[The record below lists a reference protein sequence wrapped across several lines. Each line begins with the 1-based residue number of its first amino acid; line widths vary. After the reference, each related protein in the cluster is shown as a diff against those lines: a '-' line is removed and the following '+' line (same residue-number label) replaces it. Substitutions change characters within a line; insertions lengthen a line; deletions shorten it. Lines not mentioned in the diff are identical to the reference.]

1 MSNESISTN
10 KLTIG
15 YRDPHSEVRVQT
27 DLTFSLQT
35 GEMVCMLGPN
45 GCGKSTLLRTLAGL
59 QPAIEGEFRIQ
70 NSDVSIQNSDVR
82 SQTSKEVA
90 LVLTERL
97 SMDNTTVH
105 DVVAMGRYPY
115 TSFLG
120 GLTDEDERIIAES
133 LEKVGFKN
141 SDVRSQSSDVRNQN
155 SDVRSQSSD
164 VRSQSSDV
172 RSQSSD
178 VRNQSS
184 DVAKTFFNAHS
195 DGEKQRILIAKALA
209 QQTPIILLDEP
220 TAHLDLPHRILVLRL
235 LRQLAHEQGKTVLI
249 STHEL
254 DLALALSDR
263 ILLMTPGKGVQLDT
277 AENLRKSDAFTRAF
291 GMDIFHPLGG

>member
-15 YRDPHSEVRVQT
+15 YKPTSGSSLKGREEVVQSN
-27 DLTFSLQT
+27 LTFSLQQ

-70 NSDVSIQNSDVR
+70 SSEFRIQNSDVR
-82 SQTSKEVA
+82 TQKSKEVA

-120 GLTDEDERIIAES
+120 GLTDEDERIITES
-133 LEKVGFKN
+133 LEKVGFGL
-141 SDVRSQSSDVRNQN
+141 SASETSGLSAERS
-155 SDVRSQSSD
+155 
-164 VRSQSSDV
+164 
-172 RSQSSD
+172 
-178 VRNQSS
+178 
-184 DVAKTFFNAHS
+184 
-195 DGEKQRILIAKALA
+195 
-209 QQTPIILLDEP
+209 PIILLDEP

-277 AENLRKSDAFTRAF
+277 ADALKQSDAFTRAF

>member
-1 MSNESISTN
+1 MSNVSISTN
-10 KLTIG
+10 SLTIG
-15 YRDPHSEVRVQT
+15 YRIASETEYPVQT
-27 DLTFSLQT
+27 DLNFSLHT

-59 QPAIEGEFRIQ
+59 QPALSGKYTIQ
-70 NSDVSIQNSDVR
+70 NTECRPEKS
-82 SQTSKEVA
+82 VA

-120 GLTDEDERIIAES
+120 GLSEQDEEIIAAS
-133 LEKVGFKN
+133 LQAVGFDLVALN
-141 SDVRSQSSDVRNQN
+141 STLSP
-155 SDVRSQSSD
+155 
-164 VRSQSSDV
+164 
-172 RSQSSD
+172 
-178 VRNQSS
+178 
-184 DVAKTFFNAHS
+184 FNAHS

-220 TAHLDLPHRILVLRL
+220 TAHLDLPHRILILRL

-263 ILLMTPGKGVQLDT
+263 ILLMSPAGRGIQLDT
-277 AENLRKSDAFTRAF
+277 SETLKKADAFTSAF
-291 GMDIFHPLGG
+291 GMDIFSPLG

>member
-1 MSNESISTN
+1 MSNVSISTN

-15 YRDPHSEVRVQT
+15 YGESVVQC
-27 DLTFSLQT
+27 DLTFSLHA

-59 QPAIEGEFRIQ
+59 QPALSGEFTHCDAKNI
-70 NSDVSIQNSDVR
+70 
-82 SQTSKEVA
+82 A

-120 GLTDEDERIIAES
+120 GLKEEDEAIIDEA
-133 LEKVGFKN
+133 LKAVGFA
-141 SDVRSQSSDVRNQN
+141 DSS
-155 SDVRSQSSD
+155 
-164 VRSQSSDV
+164 
-172 RSQSSD
+172 
-178 VRNQSS
+178 
-184 DVAKTFFNAHS
+184 VAETMFNAHS

-220 TAHLDLPHRILVLRL
+220 TAHLDLPHRILILRL
-235 LRQLAHEQGKTVLI
+235 LRNLAHEQGKTVLI

-263 ILLMTPGKGVQLDT
+263 ILLMTPGKGIQLDT
-277 AENLRKSDAFTRAF
+277 ATNLKKASAFTSAF
-291 GMDIFHPLGG
+291 SMDIFNPLG

>member
-1 MSNESISTN
+1 M
-10 KLTIG
+10 
-15 YRDPHSEVRVQT
+15 
-27 DLTFSLQT
+27 
-35 GEMVCMLGPN
+35 
-45 GCGKSTLLRTLAGL
+45 
-59 QPAIEGEFRIQ
+59 
-70 NSDVSIQNSDVR
+70 
-82 SQTSKEVA
+82 A

-120 GLTDEDERIIAES
+120 GLSEQDEEIIAAS
-133 LEKVGFKN
+133 LQAVGFDLLALN
-141 SDVRSQSSDVRNQN
+141 SSHSP
-155 SDVRSQSSD
+155 
-164 VRSQSSDV
+164 
-172 RSQSSD
+172 
-178 VRNQSS
+178 
-184 DVAKTFFNAHS
+184 FNAHS

-220 TAHLDLPHRILVLRL
+220 TAHLDLPHRILILRL

-263 ILLMTPGKGVQLDT
+263 ILLMSPAGRGIQLDT
-277 AENLRKSDAFTRAF
+277 PEALKKADAFTSAF
-291 GMDIFHPLGG
+291 GMDIFSPLG

>member
-1 MSNESISTN
+1 
-10 KLTIG
+10 
-15 YRDPHSEVRVQT
+15 
-27 DLTFSLQT
+27 
-35 GEMVCMLGPN
+35 MLGPN

-70 NSDVSIQNSDVR
+70 NSDVRTQK
-82 SQTSKEVA
+82 SKEVA

-120 GLTDEDERIIAES
+120 GLTDEDERIITES
-133 LEKVGFKN
+133 LEKVGFGLSASETESLEK
-141 SDVRSQSSDVRNQN
+141 VGFQN
-155 SDVRSQSSD
+155 SDVRSQNSE
-164 VRSQSSDV
+164 
-172 RSQSSD
+172 
-178 VRNQSS
+178 
-184 DVAKTFFNAHS
+184 VAKTFFNAHS

-277 AENLRKSDAFTRAF
+277 ADALKQSDAFTRAF

>member
-70 NSDVSIQNSDVR
+70 NSAFSIQHSDVR
-82 SQTSKEVA
+82 TQKSKEVA

-120 GLTDEDERIIAES
+120 GLTAEDERIIAES
-133 LEKVGFKN
+133 LEKVGFGQ
-141 SDVRSQSSDVRNQN
+141 SIGRS
-155 SDVRSQSSD
+155 
-164 VRSQSSDV
+164 
-172 RSQSSD
+172 
-178 VRNQSS
+178 
-184 DVAKTFFNAHS
+184 FFNAHS

-277 AENLRKSDAFTRAF
+277 AENLRKSDAFTQAF
-291 GMDIFHPLGG
+291 GMDIFSPLGEI

>member
-1 MSNESISTN
+1 MSNVSISTN

-15 YRDPHSEVRVQT
+15 YRFRTGASQPFGEAVVQR
-27 DLTFSLQT
+27 DLSFSLYE

-59 QPAIEGEFRIQ
+59 QPALAGESKVESRK
-70 NSDVSIQNSDVR
+70 SKVE
-82 SQTSKEVA
+82 SQKAIA

-97 SMDNTTVH
+97 SLENTTVH

-120 GLTDEDERIIAES
+120 GLTDEDEAIIAQS
-133 LEKVGFKN
+133 LQQVGF
-141 SDVRSQSSDVRNQN
+141 DQPVGRS
-155 SDVRSQSSD
+155 
-164 VRSQSSDV
+164 
-172 RSQSSD
+172 
-178 VRNQSS
+178 
-184 DVAKTFFNAHS
+184 FFNAHS

-235 LRQLAHEQGKTVLI
+235 LRQLAHEQGKTILI

-263 ILLMTPGKGVQLDT
+263 ILLMSPKAQGIQLDT
-277 AENLRKSDAFTRAF
+277 AENLKKADAFTSAF
-291 GMDIFHPLGG
+291 GMNIFNPLG

>member
-1 MSNESISTN
+1 
-10 KLTIG
+10 
-15 YRDPHSEVRVQT
+15 
-27 DLTFSLQT
+27 
-35 GEMVCMLGPN
+35 MLGPN

-59 QPAIEGEFRIQ
+59 QPALGGEIKPNPDPSLKGREAAKQ
-70 NSDVSIQNSDVR
+70 M
-82 SQTSKEVA
+82 A

-133 LEKVGFKN
+133 LEKVGF
-141 SDVRSQSSDVRNQN
+141 
-155 SDVRSQSSD
+155 
-164 VRSQSSDV
+164 
-172 RSQSSD
+172 
-178 VRNQSS
+178 QSS